1 MWTILKFDKKNINLL
16 KKDFISKL
24 GDNFKFYLPK
34 IQIQKKICKKIK
46 NYDVNLLGN
55 YIFCYHEKFE
65 DEKFVDSLKYTR
77 GLKYFIRGHKSSQ
90 DEIYSFIE
98 KCKKFENEDGYLS
111 SKFFDLVINKKYKFI
126 SGPFADLV
134 FSLVNFEKTRF
145 DILIGNIKTTLKSKN
160 ISFKPI

>member
-65 DEKFVDSLKYTR
+65 DEKFVESLKYTR
-77 GLKYFIRGHKSSQ
+77 GLKYFIKGHKSSQ

-98 KCKKFENEDGYLS
+98 KCKKLENSEGYICESLFELQT
-111 SKFFDLVINKKYKFI
+111 NKSYKFN
-126 SGPFADLV
+126 SGPF
-134 FSLVNFEKTRF
+134 VNKIFKIIELEKNKIK
-145 DILIGNIKTTLKSKN
+145 ILTGNLKTTINKN
-160 ISFKPI
+160 QYLFNPV